1 MAGSPVY
8 QSRGPRDPR
17 PARRQGRQRRGR
29 VTVVLLGRTRE
40 LETIEGFLGDVRAE
54 RGRGLLVT
62 GEAGIGKTALLE
74 AARERAGG
82 FHVITTVG
90 IEAETELP
98 FAGLVE
104 IANPL
109 LGQLEHL
116 PAPQAGAIRAAL
128 ALAEHPAP
136 TSSRLAVCAGL
147 LGLLRSAARE
157 RPVLVLI
164 DDAHWLDASSRECV
178 GYAARRLDGA
188 RVGMLAAVRTDAGA
202 ADLGGRSRRSCRST
216 AWTATTPR
224 SCSARR
230 RASSRPPRSSR
241 CWRPPPATRSP

>member
-1 MAGSPVY
+1 M
-8 QSRGPRDPR
+8 
-17 PARRQGRQRRGR
+17 
-29 VTVVLLGRTRE
+29 LLGRTRE

-157 RPVLVLI
+157 RPLLVLI

-202 ADLGGRSRRSCRST
+202 ADLGGRLAAELPLARPGPRRRRAAAPT
-216 AWTATTPR
+216 
-224 SCSARR
+224 RR